1 LRPRNDTLETT
12 CHRRVMVKSP
22 CVRILVVDDSPIW
35 RTFLMGHLQN
45 AGLKAL
51 YVAYDGVQAIA
62 KAESLQPDV
71 ILMDISLPRLNGI
84 QAAAVI
90 RNVAPRAKIVFVS
103 GNTDPEVRRAALD
116 AGGCDYVV
124 KSLAG
129 RELIGAIRLAIGAFP
144 NRRRA
149 SQADAES
156 A

>member
-1 LRPRNDTLETT
+1 
-12 CHRRVMVKSP
+12 
-22 CVRILVVDDSPIW
+22 
-35 RTFLMGHLQN
+35 MGHLKD

-51 YVAYDGVQAIA
+51 YVAYDGVQAVA

-90 RNVAPRAKIVFVS
+90 RNVAPKAKIVFVS
-103 GNTDPEVRRAALD
+103 GNTDPEVRRAALE

-129 RELIGAIRLAIGAFP
+129 RQLIRAIRLAIGP
-144 NRRRA
+144 LPGRRR
-149 SQADAES
+149 SSLADAES

>member
-1 LRPRNDTLETT
+1 
-12 CHRRVMVKSP
+12 
-22 CVRILVVDDSPIW
+22 
-35 RTFLMGHLQN
+35 MGHLKD

-62 KAESLQPDV
+62 KAQSLQPDV

-90 RNVAPRAKIVFVS
+90 RGVAPKAKIVFVS

-129 RELIGAIRLAIGAFP
+129 RQLIGAIRLAIGP
-144 NRRRA
+144 LPGRNRS
-149 SQADAES
+149 SQVNAES

>member
-1 LRPRNDTLETT
+1 
-12 CHRRVMVKSP
+12 MVKSP

-45 AGLKAL
+45 AGLRAL
-51 YVAYDGVQAIA
+51 YVAYDGVQAVA
-62 KAESLQPDV
+62 KAQSLQPDV

-90 RNVAPRAKIVFVS
+90 RNVAPKAKIVFVS
-103 GNTDPEVRRAALD
+103 GNTDPEVKRAALD

-129 RELIGAIRLAIGAFP
+129 RELISAIRLAMGP
-144 NRRRA
+144 GPTRRRL
-149 SQADAES
+149 SPVDAES

>member
-1 LRPRNDTLETT
+1 
-12 CHRRVMVKSP
+12 MVKSP

-35 RTFLMGHLQN
+35 RTFLMGHLKD

-90 RNVAPRAKIVFVS
+90 RKVAPRAKIVFVS

-129 RELIGAIRLAIGAFP
+129 RELIGAIRLAMGTFP
-144 NRRRA
+144 NPRRS
-149 SQADAES
+149 SQVDAES